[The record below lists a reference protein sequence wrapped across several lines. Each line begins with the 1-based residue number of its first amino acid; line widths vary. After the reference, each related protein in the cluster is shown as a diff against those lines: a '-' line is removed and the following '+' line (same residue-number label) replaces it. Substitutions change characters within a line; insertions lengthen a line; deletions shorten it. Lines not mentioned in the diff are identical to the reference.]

1 MYFQNINLAAIL
13 KMDFK
18 GMWAPEEA
26 IVVVQMRND
35 GNLAKAIWEVE
46 MAMSGSIQDAFTR
59 ENQQVSSMD

>member
-1 MYFQNINLAAIL
+1 
-13 KMDFK
+13 
-18 GMWAPEEA
+18 MWAPEEA